1 MVDRVGVPVRYQPR
15 ASQLLIMTR
24 TCVKEKMLYH
34 SESNVA
40 TTGRELTGLL
50 KVTQVEAGREVL
62 RNEKAA
68 DRLALPAFHRKQGGM
83 KHLNQCTI
91 PFSKCPVIVARVHRK

>member
-1 MVDRVGVPVRYQPR
+1 MGVPVRYQPR
-15 ASQLLIMTR
+15 ATQLLMMTR
-24 TCVKEKMLYH
+24 TCVKKKILYH

-40 TTGRELTGLL
+40 MTGRERTGLL
-50 KVTQVEAGREVL
+50 KVTQVAGREVL